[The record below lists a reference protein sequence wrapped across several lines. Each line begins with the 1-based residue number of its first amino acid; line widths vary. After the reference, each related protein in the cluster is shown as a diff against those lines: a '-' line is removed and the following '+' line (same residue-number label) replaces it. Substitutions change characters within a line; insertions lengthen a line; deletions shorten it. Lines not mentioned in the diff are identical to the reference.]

1 MYVGLAL
8 SLWISHFLILLL
20 PAIVSYTAKLCC
32 LAHTSI
38 WLLNFLVDFNKNL
51 LAQGTLL
58 NIMWQPGWEGGL
70 GMNGCL
76 CMYMAESLPCSRET
90 IPALLIGYNPMQNKK
105 FFKKEIF
112 YWISLE
118 KIIYLLFCEFCLV
131 CHQCCYNV
139 QFCKNNFFGLDFP
152 FCFQICSFVCMFF
165 VCLFVCSF
173 VFSQ

>member
-1 MYVGLAL
+1 
-8 SLWISHFLILLL
+8 
-20 PAIVSYTAKLCC
+20 
-32 LAHTSI
+32 
-38 WLLNFLVDFNKNL
+38 
-51 LAQGTLL
+51 
-58 NIMWQPGWEGGL
+58 MWQPGWEGGL

-76 CMYMAESLPCSRET
+76 CMYMAESLPCSPET

-112 YWISLE
+112 YWILLE

-152 FCFQICSFVCMFF
+152 FCFQICSFQRTLPPSWNPHLLLLRVGLAL
-165 VCLFVCSF
+165 CLPAGQPRADTEVQMQGTCWPSSF
-173 VFSQ
+173 WRRSASMTMGRALAI